1 MNALSEKICAVGKQL
16 DVKLKITLKL
26 KKWKT
31 RWKEI
36 LRAAD
41 LPKPPRAAFLT

>member
-26 KKWKT
+26 KKMKNQMK
-31 RWKEI
+31 RNFES
-36 LRAAD
+36 R
-41 LPKPPRAAFLT
+41 